1 MRPLRDDVRV
11 SASFVG
17 VGGEGFV
24 GNEVPIA
31 FYGEAELAA
40 DGRQL
45 RECNVSQFRATKAKI
60 AETEGETTV
69 RVKLS

>member
-45 RECNVSQFRATKAKI
+45 RECNVSQFRAT
-60 AETEGETTV
+60 
-69 RVKLS
+69 